1 MKTILPPAQGPV
13 SSPQREFAGSI
24 RFSPAQ
30 DALQTPLPQRQA
42 LLRTGIHRSAD
53 ELFLQKI
60 RAIISRRLSDELR
73 VEDIAAAVFLTR
85 VQVFRKT
92 KELTGLS
99 PSRFVRLIRLKKAL
113 ELLRTTGSSITEI
126 AYTVGF
132 SDPKYFARVF
142 TAEYGRPPSA
152 FRKILDG

>member
-1 MKTILPPAQGPV
+1 MKTIPPPAQGPV
-13 SSPQREFAGSI
+13 SSSQREFAGSI
-24 RFSPAQ
+24 RFSPTK
-30 DALQTPLPQRQA
+30 DT
-42 LLRTGIHRSAD
+42 LRTPPPHRQTLPHTGVHRTAD
-53 ELFLQKI
+53 ELFLQNI
-60 RAIISRRLSDELR
+60 RAIISRRLTDELR

-99 PSRFVRLIRLKKAL
+99 PSRFVRLIRLNKAL
-113 ELLRTTGSSITEI
+113 ELLRTTGNSIAGI

-152 FRKILDG
+152 FRKIPDR